1 MAADPGPVGAG
12 PTVATMVPSAT
23 DLVVAALDG
32 DLAALRRAVAGR
44 ERPGVLLLEWGD
56 AVRIEAER

>member
-12 PTVATMVPSAT
+12 PTVATMVHSAT
-23 DLVVAALDG
+23 DLVV
-32 DLAALRRAVAGR
+32 AALRRAVAGR
-44 ERPGVLLLEWGD
+44 ERPGVLLLAWGD